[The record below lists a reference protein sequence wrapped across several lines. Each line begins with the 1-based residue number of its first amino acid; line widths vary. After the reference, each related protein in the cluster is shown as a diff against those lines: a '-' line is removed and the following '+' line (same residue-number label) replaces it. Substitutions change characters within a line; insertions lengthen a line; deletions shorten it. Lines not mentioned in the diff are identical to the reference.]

1 MDKKYI
7 FLDFDGVMHPD
18 GKQAFSC
25 AEYFADCIKDKNNL
39 FIVFSTSW
47 REYSTIEKL
56 SSYLPSS
63 IRNKCI
69 GKTPLLK
76 NHYKHVRYHE
86 IMAYNSE
93 KLIGDNNWIAL
104 DDMAIIFP
112 PNCKN
117 LILTNPR
124 NGFGEREAH
133 LVHKFYENN
142 FF

>member
-7 FLDFDGVMHPD
+7 FLDFDGVIHPN

-25 AEYFADCIKDKNNL
+25 AEYFADCIKDKENL

-47 REYSTIEKL
+47 REYATVDKL
-56 SSYLPSS
+56 SSYLPKS
-63 IRNKCI
+63 IQQKCI

-76 NHYKHVRYHE
+76 NHYKQVRYNE
-86 IMAYNSE
+86 IIQYTNE
-93 KLIGDNNWIAL
+93 KLINNNQWIAL
-104 DDMAIIFP
+104 DDMSIIFP

-117 LILTNPR
+117 LILTNPKI
-124 NGFGEREAH
+124 GFSEKEAL
-133 LVHKFYENN
+133 LVQQFYENN